1 MTVYSQFKAIVKL
14 QMILKCLF
22 FQILHELTNNI
33 PQFGEMFL
41 LFVGLTF
48 RVKFEKLKTQ
58 LKLFLDKKFVGNIYV
73 IYFYDCYNHFM
84 SDGDILKTVFN
95 FSE

>member
-1 MTVYSQFKAIVKL
+1 
-14 QMILKCLF
+14 
-22 FQILHELTNNI
+22 
-33 PQFGEMFL
+33 MFL

-84 SDGDILKTVFN
+84 SDGDILKTV
-95 FSE
+95 